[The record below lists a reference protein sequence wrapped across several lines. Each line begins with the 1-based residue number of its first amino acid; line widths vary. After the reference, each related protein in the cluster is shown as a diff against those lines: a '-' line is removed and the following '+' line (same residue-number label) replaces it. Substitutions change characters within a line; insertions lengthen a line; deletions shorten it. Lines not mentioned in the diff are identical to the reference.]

1 MAKQHPRTWGELGVA
16 NGGLRA
22 TSRALKFAMG
32 WGLATAELGRPP
44 KSLDEYAE
52 VMEESRAS
60 AYRDQEAF
68 RKAFPNEESPSW
80 MNRSSGVQER
90 YDELYATLRSRKK
103 VIMQAQGLMFVAG
116 ASAIAV

>member
-1 MAKQHPRTWGELGVA
+1 MAKRRPQTWGELGVA

-60 AYRDQEAF
+60 AYRDQQAF
-68 RKAFPNEESPSW
+68 RKAFPDEESPSW

-90 YDELYATLRSRKK
+90 YDELYSTLRSRKK
-103 VIMQAQGLMFVAG
+103 LLVQAQGLMFVVG
-116 ASAIAV
+116 ASAAAA